1 MLTYYFE
8 DGGCGDQLARL
19 PAVLFTYENHQHIY
33 QHVWVPSYFLPLAQ
47 RMLPKS
53 PRIIIRDYSQVKK
66 KYNKDLQ
73 ARAFSVHK
81 YTNLA
86 SHMTDH
92 AFAVLNYS
100 QVEDKYKNYLHLPV
114 DDIDVSKFHLPEKY
128 VVIPPCF
135 TSKTRIFLGRY
146 INEIVDYL
154 SSKGYSTVFIGNK
167 STGTGGP
174 HTINANYDPEL
185 KLQNGINLIG
195 ATTLLEAAKIMKGAK
210 CIVGL
215 DNGLLHLAACV
226 DQDLPI
232 VYGFTTVKPE
242 HRLPYRRDV
251 KGHACYP
258 VALTSSCLSCT
269 FCQSNMTYT
278 YNWSFTQ
285 CYYDDYKCLIMLDS
299 SHYIKEIDKIL

>member
-1 MLTYYFE
+1 M
-8 DGGCGDQLARL
+8 GDQLARL
-19 PAVLFTYENHQHIY
+19 PAIKYTHENHPHLF
-33 QHVWVPSYFLPLAQ
+33 QHVWLPSYFLPLAE

-53 PRIIIRDYSQVKK
+53 PRIILRDYTQIQK
-66 KYNKDLQ
+66 KYNKNFQ

-92 AFAVLNYS
+92 AFAVLCYT
-100 QVEDKYKNYLHLPV
+100 QVDDKHKNYLNLPV
-114 DDIDVSKFHLPEKY
+114 DDIDISRFNLPEKY

-135 TSKTRIFLGRY
+135 TSKTRILLGKY

-154 SSKGYSTVFIGNK
+154 KTKGYTTVFLGNK
-167 STGTGGP
+167 ATSTGGP
-174 HTINANYDPEL
+174 HTIVANYDPEL
-185 KLQNGINLIG
+185 KIENGIDLIG
-195 ATTLLEAAKIMKGAK
+195 ATSLLETAKIIKGAK

-215 DNGLLHLAACV
+215 DNGLLHLAASV

-251 KGHACYP
+251 KGHACY
-258 VALTSSCLSCT
+258 VVTLDSKCLSCIG
-269 FCQSNMTYT
+269 CQSNMTFT
-278 YNWSFTQ
+278 YNHSFTS
-285 CYYDDYKCLIMLDS
+285 CFYSDYDCLIKLNS
-299 SHYIKEIDKIL
+299 SYYINQLEKIL